1 MNVSDLWRSAKRRW
15 QALADELWPATPREK
30 TEQELARLDGELAIL
45 YGRLVRLRSR
55 IDLGE
60 RLGDVAGVA
69 RLEALYERQ
78 RQRLERR
85 KRVRRDLASGR
96 LVVVDVT
103 YPEAEGS

>member
-1 MNVSDLWRSAKRRW
+1 MNVGALWRSAKRRW
-15 QALADELWPATPREK
+15 QALANELWPTTPREK
-30 TEQELARLDGELAIL
+30 TQAEMTRLDGELAIL

-55 IDLGE
+55 IELGE
-60 RLGDVAGVA
+60 RLGDAAGVA

-85 KRVRRDLASGR
+85 KRLRRELASGR

-103 YPEAEGS
+103 YPE